1 MFYSLNDGFGFYQV
15 HTGKVTS
22 SAAAV
27 AVDAARAAVEVGL
40 YDILSLLLPAH
51 EAGEGMGGAP
61 DADHRSSRERGQ
73 VHIGRVHREHDIKVA
88 NEDKLLVH
96 ILQVPADV
104 DALWQVAAPLAEQ
117 LVLCPST
124 SEEEDAGTGM
134 FLK

>member
-15 HTGKVTS
+15 HAGKVSS

-51 EAGEGMGGAP
+51 ETGEGMGGAP
-61 DADHRSSRERGQ
+61 DADHRSGCERGQ
-73 VHIGRVHREHDIKVA
+73 VHIGRVHGEHDVKVA

-117 LVLCPST
+117 
-124 SEEEDAGTGM
+124 
-134 FLK
+134 